1 MACCL
6 AGAIGAFALV
16 FTQFPD
22 PDSLG
27 AGAGV
32 SAGVLLVM
40 GAFAAGMLCLGNGLA
55 LQQRRADPH
64 GAARSRP
71 AASSRGRRVLPEWL
85 LWIIVLFCVGL
96 GVAML
101 PLPVDGIAYLAGA
114 GQRATFTPVSYSQ
127 DCGKG
132 CHTVTD
138 GFVTA
143 GPRRTTATW
152 PVKVPLGRPIQT
164 RLDVWDWGSG
174 DVPVGGPGG
183 AVRDLVFGG
192 FWVVVG
198 GFALCLA
205 AIRLARRSRAAR
217 SR

>member
-6 AGAIGAFALV
+6 AGAIGAFAV
-16 FTQFPD
+16 FFTQFPD

-27 AGAGV
+27 AGIGV
-32 SAGVLLVM
+32 SAGALLVM
-40 GAFAAGMLCLGNGLA
+40 ATFVAGMLCLGEGLA
-55 LQQRRADPH
+55 LQQRRADPR
-64 GAARSRP
+64 GAARSKP
-71 AASSRGRRVLPEWL
+71 AASSRSQRALPGWA
-85 LWIIVLFCVGL
+85 LWIIVLAGAGLAVG
-96 GVAML
+96 ML

-127 DCGKG
+127 ECDKG

-152 PVKVPLGRPIQT
+152 PVQVPLGRPIQT
-164 RLDVWDWGSG
+164 RLEVWGWGSNDG
-174 DVPVGGPGG
+174 PVGGPGG

-192 FWVVVG
+192 FWVVLG
-198 GFALCLA
+198 GLMLYLA